1 MCNNHKKDPS
11 VGAGGS
17 LYINGSPELGSFYSP
32 MIPTAFIGAILS
44 VDSRVPLGGGS
55 MHGRTLNTP
64 LACLLVQHPAQFYT
78 CMFCVVKGHVL
89 LRKKCFFM
97 SSLQVV
103 VNP

>member
-1 MCNNHKKDPS
+1 MCSNHKRILVLEL
-11 VGAGGS
+11 VGHF
-17 LYINGSPELGSFYSP
+17 INGSPELGSFYSP

-55 MHGRTLNTP
+55 MHVRTLNTP
-64 LACLLVQHPAQFYT
+64 LACLLVQHHAQFYR

-97 SSLQVV
+97 SFSLQVV